1 MFQDPG
7 KIISDWS
14 LQCTLEVPQN
24 ASDLSTSGD
33 KFGLQEG
40 IWLGHKMGG
49 QSDVTLDPVWYSC
62 ETLLDSPG
70 LSVWIYMVADLGY
83 LYSVFIWLYL
93 TVCLL
98 LCFCQFCLLESWD
111 CSHCFWDDTQLHAGS
126 QTIRLHTNA
135 VLLLLPEA
143 TVAAPVPLAFSGGRP
158 PSWLRPVSSCWE
170 PEYFW
175 LI

>member
-98 LCFCQFCLLESWD
+98 LCFCQFCW
-111 CSHCFWDDTQLHAGS
+111 
-126 QTIRLHTNA
+126 A
-135 VLLLLPEA
+135 V
-143 TVAAPVPLAFSGGRP
+143 AFSGETPTHTG
-158 PSWLRPVSSCWE
+158 LRLAIQTLGGPISIWIKIWMVKLE
-170 PEYFW
+170 FE
-175 LI
+175 L